1 MSGRP
6 ECEFRIFLLY
16 ISSRAV
22 IIPGTVQGGIEQD
35 TVVDPKKA
43 IVCVDDEVIIL
54 LSLKQELKS
63 RLGGDFLYESA
74 TSAQEAFQV
83 IEDLRGENVSVILV
97 ISDWLMP
104 GIKGDEFLIQV
115 RKRYPNIKSI
125 LITGQADDSAI
136 DRALQEG
143 GACAVIRKPWSTEE
157 LVREVRSCC
166 MSDGGVCHD

>member
-1 MSGRP
+1 MDQDLAPFKVLIADDDRVMRMKL
-6 ECEFRIFLLY
+6 ERFLTHDMG
-16 ISSRAV
+16 A
-22 IIPGTVQGGIEQD
+22 
-35 TVVDPKKA
+35 
-43 IVCVDDEVIIL
+43 EVIVAD
-54 LSLKQELKS
+54 SGTQAWELCNTHDV
-63 RLGGDFLYESA
+63 R
-74 TSAQEAFQV
+74 
-83 IEDLRGENVSVILV
+83 LV

-115 RKRYPNIKSI
+115 RERYPNIKSI